1 MEVIGLDQIEDA
13 LSDLK
18 IVEKSVIKV
27 EHCFSFMT
35 YVLNIPIKVKVN
47 KINIKRYCHLCLFV
61 YINIDINTHTHTHT
75 HTHAHIHTH
84 THMHACMHARTHA
97 HAHNNIH
104 LSVSILSSP
113 VQTLLF
119 ISIVCILWIITT
131 KSILFTQ

>member
-61 YINIDINTHTHTHT
+61 YINIDINTLTHTQT

-84 THMHACMHARTHA
+84 THTHT
-97 HAHNNIH
+97 HTQID
-104 LSVSILSSP
+104 ICGK
-113 VQTLLF
+113 TLINSEKFLLVF
-119 ISIVCILWIITT
+119 DN
-131 KSILFTQ
+131 F